1 MERDLRVVSSGAVM
15 REREGSAGP
24 SSTQA
29 QGAGGQ
35 GRVRMDD
42 ISNKRLEKVGD
53 RKGMIERGSRRE
65 MGLWVLTSLQ
75 CARLVRMRSEVMQR
89 TRKTGL
95 SRSRGVGEVTQ
106 EFKMSATLEGDLGS
120 QYLQGKAT
128 CNSSC
133 KGPNALFWPL
143 QVSDT
148 HVVYKHVQAK

>member
-1 MERDLRVVSSGAVM
+1 MM
-15 REREGSAGP
+15 REREGSAGS

-35 GRVRMDD
+35 GRVRMED

-75 CARLVRMRSEVMQR
+75 CAWLVRMRSEVMQR

-95 SRSRGVGEVTQ
+95 SRSRQ
-106 EFKMSATLEGDLGS
+106 SSWRGDSVL
-120 QYLQGKAT
+120 
-128 CNSSC
+128 
-133 KGPNALFWPL
+133 
-143 QVSDT
+143 
-148 HVVYKHVQAK
+148 